1 MATDTDTDHPAP
13 LVSPPRLRT
22 DEDRTASRLE
32 LFLDL
37 VYVLV
42 VAQLASALAEDLTW
56 HGAAV
61 FAGLFTVTWWSW
73 VTITLYANR
82 FDTND
87 VLYRV
92 AKLAMMFGV
101 AVMAASATEAVGP
114 QSGVFA
120 LGYLATRALLLLLYA
135 RAWRHVTE
143 ARGTIAVYLT
153 ATGVGAAL
161 WVVSLAVPTPA
172 RYWLWAAGILL
183 EAAGPLV
190 ATRYGRDVPLHLEHL
205 PERFGL
211 FVILV
216 LGESVASV
224 VKGMYETQW
233 QTASVVVAAVGF
245 VVTAALWWS
254 YFDLGGAAGKQH
266 LVEDGG
272 GQESG
277 TADRYVYGHLPLT
290 LGLAA
295 VGVGIEQYVVHPVG
309 ELSTGGRWAL
319 CAGTALFLTGTAAL
333 VAGTAGSW
341 RAAWPWPT
349 VAIPVVVAIGVLDE
363 VLPVVSVSAVGVALL
378 LVVLAGIREQRRGR
392 IATTET

>member
-1 MATDTDTDHPAP
+1 MATDTDHPAP

-37 VYVLV
+37 AYVLV

-61 FAGLFTVTWWSW
+61 FAGLFSVTWWSW

-92 AKLAMMFGV
+92 LKLAMMFGV
-101 AVMAASATEAVGP
+101 AVMAASAPEAVGP
-114 QSGVFA
+114 QSAVFA
-120 LGYLATRALLLLLYA
+120 LGYLATRVLLLVLYG

-143 ARGTIAVYLT
+143 ARGTVTVYLA
-153 ATGVGAAL
+153 ATGVGAGLWAL
-161 WVVSLAVPTPA
+161 SLAVPTPA

-190 ATRYGRDVPLHLEHL
+190 ATRYGRDVPLHIEHL

-224 VKGMYETQW
+224 VNGMYETGW

-266 LVEDGG
+266 LLDDGG

-295 VGVGIEQYVVHPVG
+295 VGVGVEQYVVHPVG

-319 CAGTALFLTGTAAL
+319 CAGTALFLAGTAAL

-349 VAIPVVVAIGVLDE
+349 VAIPVVVAVGVLDQ
-363 VLPVVSVSAVGVALL
+363 VVPVVTVSAVGIALL
-378 LVVLAGIREQRRGR
+378 LVVLAGIRQQRRGR